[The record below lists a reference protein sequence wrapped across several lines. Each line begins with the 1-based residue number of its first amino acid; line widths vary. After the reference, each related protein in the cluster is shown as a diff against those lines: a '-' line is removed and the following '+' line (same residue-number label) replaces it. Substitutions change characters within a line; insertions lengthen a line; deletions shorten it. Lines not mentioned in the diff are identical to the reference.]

1 MVWRAYY
8 TLKDAADELSREFND
23 TYTEADLIHYG
34 AIGLTTL
41 CLSGLDNQYSFFE
54 IEYADMFNS
63 DGIVDE
69 WKSLF
74 SGVFIPVD
82 EYQVQRIEAGH
93 QAKLKTA
100 DYLKSKDGDII
111 TTMYQEPDNYEFTAH
126 TFHVIPLDVVQ
137 DISKDAD
144 IEKARIF
151 TETNFI
157 SVEAHDLYILQ
168 SDLKQLKDTIR
179 TKITGEKTKQADD
192 RKALLNILSALKT
205 TLIDKQVFSNQ
216 AEIIEYL
223 SNEFDFHGLSESNL
237 KAKFAEANKQEKSN

>member
-23 TYTEADLIHYG
+23 TYTPADLVHYG

-54 IEYADMFNS
+54 IEYADMFNPE
-63 DGIVDE
+63 GIIEE
-69 WKSLF
+69 WRSLF
-74 SGVFIPVD
+74 SGVFVPVD
-82 EYQVQRIEAGH
+82 EYQMRKIEAGN

-100 DYLKSKDGDII
+100 DFLKSKDGEII
-111 TTMYQEPDNYEFTAH
+111 TPMYHEPDPYEFTAR

-137 DISKDAD
+137 DIPKDAD
-144 IEKARIF
+144 IEKSRIF

-157 SVEAHDLYILQ
+157 LFEAHDLYILQ
-168 SDLKQLKDTIR
+168 SDLKQLKNTIR
-179 TKITGEKTKQADD
+179 EKITGEKTKQADD
-192 RKALLNILSALKT
+192 RKTLLNIISALKT

-223 SNEFDFHGLSESNL
+223 ANEFDSRGLSESNL
-237 KAKFAEANKQEKSN
+237 KAKFADVNKQEKSN